1 MTLVVDASVALKW
14 VLEEAETQAAEA
26 IIGSEP
32 LLAPDLL
39 LLECANVLAQQV
51 RRRVLS
57 AEQAGAGLRRI
68 GAAGVRLIA
77 SAPLVAE
84 AQRLAISLAASAYDA
99 LYLAVALAEDARLLT
114 ADARFAAAVEA
125 TYPRRVRRL

>member
-32 LLAPDLL
+32 LLAPDFLM
-39 LLECANVLAQQV
+39 LECANVLAQQV